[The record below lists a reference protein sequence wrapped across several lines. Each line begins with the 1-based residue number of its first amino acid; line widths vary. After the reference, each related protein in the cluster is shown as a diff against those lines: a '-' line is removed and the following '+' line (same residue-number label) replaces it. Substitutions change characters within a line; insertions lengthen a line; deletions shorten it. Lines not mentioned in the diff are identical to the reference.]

1 MMKSVHRLKCAS
13 KKNGFFFQPI
23 VCLIISILVG
33 MILLVCVNLLPQ
45 ERIKNHVRDGAAVIL
60 QEHAECQ
67 YAEGY
72 VESILDNYTD
82 ALILS
87 KVVYPS
93 DHPLKDA
100 VLVPSYSFPGQD
112 VEGMQLFGTL
122 NDNPLEDAQIDTY
135 ARYWHGY
142 LVFLKPFFCFFS
154 YADFRIF
161 NQAVELVLILVVVV
175 LMQKRNLGSMIPGYI
190 AMIVLWNP
198 GTMGVSLQYAPC
210 FYVSIGASLIILGRD
225 GLTADFRQD
234 LFLFLFC
241 GILTAYLDFLTYPIA
256 TLGLPLSF
264 GILSEEANN
273 KKKSK
278 KGLIGKSI
286 RICMTWGIGYLG
298 MWAGKWMLGSLL
310 SGENIINDAFQN
322 IVNRTSTKDGEQSF
336 SRFGV
341 VIYLIRY
348 TFGKRPYLLLMLILL
363 IVLAGYIFCHREQ
376 LIGPEIVFKKVV
388 HSDKGTIMTLIL
400 VGTLPFFWYFITA
413 NHSFIHPR
421 LVYRS
426 MGVTVFAWIS
436 ALTMIIRKCVWRKT
450 EK

>member
-1 MMKSVHRLKCAS
+1 MMRSVHCLKCAS
-13 KKNGFFFQPI
+13 KKNGFFFQLI
-23 VCLIISILVG
+23 VCLIMSIFVG

-60 QEHAECQ
+60 QEHAEYQ

-82 ALILS
+82 AIILS

-100 VLVPSYSFPGQD
+100 IFVPSYSFPGQD

-142 LVFLKPFFCFFS
+142 LVLLKPFFVFFS

-161 NQAVELVLILVVVV
+161 NQAVELILILTVVV
-175 LMQKRNLGSMIPGYI
+175 LMQKRKLGSTIPGYI

-198 GTMGVSLQYAPC
+198 GTMGISLQYAPC
-210 FYVSIGASLIILGRD
+210 FYVSIGASLIILWQD
-225 GLTADFRQD
+225 GLTKDFRQD

-241 GILTAYLDFLTYPIA
+241 GVLTAYLDFLTYPIA

-264 GILSEEANN
+264 WILSEDANN
-273 KKKSK
+273 KKRLK
-278 KGLIGKSI
+278 KGLLGKSV
-286 RICMTWGIGYLG
+286 RICVTWVIGYLG

-310 SGENIINDAFQN
+310 SGENIVNDAFQN
-322 IVNRTSTKDGEQSF
+322 IVNRTSTNDGEQSL

-348 TFGKRPYLLLMLILL
+348 TFGKWPYLLLMLILL
-363 IVLAGYIFCHREQ
+363 IVLMGDILCHGEQ
-376 LIGPEIVFKKVV
+376 LADSEIVFTKAV

-400 VGTLPFFWYFITA
+400 VGTLSFFWYFITA

-436 ALTMIIRKCVWRKT
+436 AWTMIIRKCVWRKT